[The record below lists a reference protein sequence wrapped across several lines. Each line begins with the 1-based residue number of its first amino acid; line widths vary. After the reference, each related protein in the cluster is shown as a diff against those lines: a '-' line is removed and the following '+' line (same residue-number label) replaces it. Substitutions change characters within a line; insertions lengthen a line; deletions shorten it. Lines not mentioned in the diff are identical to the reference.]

1 MSVTYNRMLL
11 IKNLHTTIQDA
22 VNFQDLSQ
30 IIFYL
35 NQVIFWKIYTFQ
47 QNTKELFIEMSNMSS
62 L

>member
-47 QNTKELFIEMSNMSS
+47 QNTKELSIEMSNMSS

>member
-1 MSVTYNRMLL
+1 MLL

-22 VNFQDLSQ
+22 VNFQDLNQ

-35 NQVIFWKIYTFQ
+35 NQVIFWKTFQ
-47 QNTKELFIEMSNMSS
+47 QNTKELFIEMSNMFS